1 MNMVTFTKAKR
12 NHNLY
17 IFRGFQNQ
25 EQVPFVFMV
34 NMTIGVEEF
43 LNNLLLT
50 KNYYIMLELYF
61 LGTLVTCNVN
71 MNPLIRYLQTQIS
84 GVTYF

>member
-50 KNYYIMLELYF
+50 KNYYA
-61 LGTLVTCNVN
+61 
-71 MNPLIRYLQTQIS
+71 
-84 GVTYF
+84 